1 MCLFCEIQ
9 IFKIGDSTMF
19 EEIKDYQ
26 GRDLNTTELI
36 SLYSK
41 IHDNT
46 AFPPDLLEGEL
57 KADKILSLFPEKE
70 RNIGGHDVVLS

>member
-1 MCLFCEIQ
+1 
-9 IFKIGDSTMF
+9 MF

-26 GRDLNTTELI
+26 GRDLNT
-36 SLYSK
+36 
-41 IHDNT
+41 
-46 AFPPDLLEGEL
+46 AFPPDLLKGEL

>member
-36 SLYSK
+36 SYSK
-41 IHDNT
+41 IHANT
-46 AFPPDLLEGEL
+46 AFPPDHLEGEL

>member
-1 MCLFCEIQ
+1 
-9 IFKIGDSTMF
+9 MF

-26 GRDLNTTELI
+26 GR
-36 SLYSK
+36 
-41 IHDNT
+41 
-46 AFPPDLLEGEL
+46 EL

>member
-26 GRDLNTTELI
+26 GRDLNT
-36 SLYSK
+36 
-41 IHDNT
+41 
-46 AFPPDLLEGEL
+46 AFPPDLLEVEL

>member
-9 IFKIGDSTMF
+9 IFKIGDSTMV

-26 GRDLNTTELI
+26 GRDLNT
-36 SLYSK
+36 
-41 IHDNT
+41 
-46 AFPPDLLEGEL
+46 AFPLDHREGEL

-70 RNIGGHDVVLS
+70 RNIGGHDVILS

>member
-1 MCLFCEIQ
+1 MCLLCEIQ

-26 GRDLNTTELI
+26 GRDLNT
-36 SLYSK
+36 
-41 IHDNT
+41 
-46 AFPPDLLEGEL
+46 AFPPDHLEGEL

-70 RNIGGHDVVLS
+70 RNIGGRDVILS

>member
-26 GRDLNTTELI
+26 GKRFKHSI
-36 SLYSK
+36 SSG
-41 IHDNT
+41 
-46 AFPPDLLEGEL
+46 PPGRG
-57 KADKILSLFPEKE
+57 A
-70 RNIGGHDVVLS
+70 

>member
-26 GRDLNTTELI
+26 GR
-36 SLYSK
+36 
-41 IHDNT
+41 
-46 AFPPDLLEGEL
+46 EL
-57 KADKILSLFPEKE
+57 KADKILSLFPEK
-70 RNIGGHDVVLS
+70 GGRDVILS

>member
-1 MCLFCEIQ
+1 
-9 IFKIGDSTMF
+9 MF

-46 AFPPDLLEGEL
+46 AFLRTTWKG
-57 KADKILSLFPEKE
+57 SLRPIRFYLYFQRK
-70 RNIGGHDVVLS
+70 NVT

>member
-1 MCLFCEIQ
+1 
-9 IFKIGDSTMF
+9 MF

-26 GRDLNTTELI
+26 GRDLNT
-36 SLYSK
+36 
-41 IHDNT
+41 
-46 AFPPDLLEGEL
+46 AFPLAHLEGEL

>member
-26 GRDLNTTELI
+26 VRDLNTTELI
-36 SLYSK
+36 SLYS
-41 IHDNT
+41 
-46 AFPPDLLEGEL
+46 
-57 KADKILSLFPEKE
+57 KILSLFPEKE
-70 RNIGGHDVVLS
+70 RNIGGHDVILS

>member
-1 MCLFCEIQ
+1 
-9 IFKIGDSTMF
+9 MF

-41 IHDNT
+41 I
-46 AFPPDLLEGEL
+46 
-57 KADKILSLFPEKE
+57 LSLFPEKE
-70 RNIGGHDVVLS
+70 RNIGGHDVILS